1 MDNNIRAELIKILA
15 SGNNIPDSYK
25 DIIFPTINKEYE
37 LSYAGK
43 MRAEDVLACNDGVY
57 SMPLQIEKTFKT
69 ENSEWNNIICFG
81 DNLQLLKTINENT
94 DPIIKDKVKG
104 KVKLIYIDPPFA
116 TEDEFKNKDG
126 AKAYNDKVKGADFIE
141 FMRRRLILAKEI
153 LAEDGS
159 IFVHLDMKMSN
170 YIKIVMDEVFGKNNL
185 LNEIIWH
192 FRTYQGQTDKYF
204 PRKHN
209 VIYWYKK
216 KENPTFKLAY
226 DADYEDTV
234 DAERWRKYVVNG
246 NEIRGN
252 KYPKSDSR
260 FKGYYDRFVKE
271 NGRKPNKDDIIMK
284 INGYVVDDVWVD
296 INAVDPKD
304 KIEKIGYPTQ
314 KPEQLLRR
322 IIEATTEKGDLVL
335 DFFGGSG
342 TTAAVAEKLGRR
354 WITCDLGKL
363 SYYTIQKRILNI
375 SNSRDLYD
383 PAKKY
388 SKNPSNFITCQLG
401 LYDLKSVINLPWDQ
415 YVEFVSD
422 LFEIKLKKNN
432 INGIV
437 FDGTKNLEPTLIWN
451 FNKFKDVI
459 IDEEYILNLSLNISN
474 NYEGNIYIVAPANCF
489 DFIED
494 YYEIKNNRFY
504 FLKIPYQIIRELH
517 KVPFK
522 KVLQPSSKDNVNS
535 IDESIGFHFIKQPT
549 VRSNIKKFGEEL
561 VITLTEFRSYYYKN
575 EQGKILDNFET
586 LSAVFIDYNYN
597 EPFIIDDVFFADD
610 FKKENDNFVIRIKNK
625 NIGRK
630 IMLIYVDIYGNEFK
644 EIIQLGGE

>member
-1 MDNNIRAELIKILA
+1 MDNNVRAELIKILA
-15 SGNNIPDSYK
+15 SGNSIPETYK

-43 MRAEDVLACNDGVY
+43 MRAEDVLSCNDGVY

-69 ENSEWNNIICFG
+69 DESEWNNIICFG
-81 DNLQLLKTINENT
+81 DNLQLLKTINENV

-153 LAEDGS
+153 LADDGS

-170 YIKIVMDEVFGKNNL
+170 YIKIILDEIFGKNNL

-192 FRTYQGQTDKYF
+192 FRTYQGQTDKYY

-216 KENPTFKLAY
+216 KNNPTFKLDY
-226 DADYEDTV
+226 DDDYEDTV
-234 DAERWRKYVVNG
+234 DAERWKKYVVNG

-252 KYPKSDSR
+252 KFPKSDSR
-260 FKGYYDRFVKE
+260 FKGYYDRFVKKH
-271 NGRKPNKDDIIMK
+271 GRKPNKDDIIMK

-304 KIEKIGYPTQ
+304 KIEKTGYPTQ

-322 IIEATTEKGDLVL
+322 IIETTTEKGDLIF

-342 TTAAVAEKLGRR
+342 TTSAVAEKLGRR

-363 SYYTIQKRILNI
+363 SYYTIQKRIINI
-375 SNSRDLYD
+375 GNSKDLFD
-383 PAKKY
+383 PTKKY
-388 SKNPSNFITCQLG
+388 NKKPSNFITCQLG
-401 LYDLKSVINLPWDQ
+401 LYDLNSVINLPWEQ

-422 LFEIKLKKNN
+422 LFEIKLKKNKV
-432 INGIV
+432 NGIE

-451 FNKFKDVI
+451 FNKYKDVI
-459 IDEEYILNLSLNISN
+459 IDENYINNLNLNLANK
-474 NYEGNIYIVAPANCF
+474 YEGNIYIVAPANCF

-494 YYEIKNNRFY
+494 YYEINNNRYY

-522 KVLQPSSKDNVNS
+522 KILQPNSKNNVNS

-549 VRSNIKKFGEEL
+549 VKSKVTKNGNEL
-561 VITLTEFRSYYYKN
+561 LISLKEFKSYYYKD
-575 EQGKILDNFET
+575 EDGKILKNFET
-586 LSAVFIDYNYN
+586 LSAMFVDYDYH
-597 EPFIIDDVFFADD
+597 EPFIIDDVFFADE
-610 FKKENDNFVIRIKNK
+610 FKKESDNLVIKVNTK
-625 NIGRK
+625 KIGKK

-644 EIIQLGGE
+644 EIIQLGGK